1 MNVSTKPIR
10 RGTIAI
16 AVVAVAGALG
26 ACSTGQPGNATPV
39 PQAAGGTGGS
49 VSATTDSATTA
60 GGTRQGADANGAPD
74 TNGAAGRGVATA
86 GGHPNCTALKVTQ
99 SSPDLANGTSTQ
111 WKLPIMLTNQ
121 SSAPCTVQGFPGVRL
136 EGEDG
141 TTWDLIRAG
150 GTGAPVLLG
159 PGEHAT
165 ADLTYLT
172 ATAVTGDGSGAGSGW
187 HVAHMAVT
195 PPNSTNTQTLPWADS
210 LDLVKQ
216 DSATHPGTY
225 IGSVHPS
232 TAK

>member
-1 MNVSTKPIR
+1 MNISTKPIR
-10 RGTIAI
+10 RGAM
-16 AVVAVAGALG
+16 AVAAVSVVGALG

-39 PQAAGGTGGS
+39 PQGAVVTGDS
-49 VSATTDSATTA
+49 VSATPDN
-60 GGTRQGADANGAPD
+60 GTRQGTD
-74 TNGAAGRGVATA
+74 TTSATNAKGTDGRGVATA

-99 SSPDLANGTSTQ
+99 SSPDLVNGTNTQ
-111 WKLPIMLTNQ
+111 WKLPIILTNQ

-141 TTWDLIRAG
+141 TSWDLVRAG

-172 ATAVTGDGSGAGSGW
+172 ASAVVPGNDSGAHSGW
-187 HVAHMAVT
+187 HVAHVAVT
-195 PPNSTNTQTLPWADS
+195 PPNSTNTQTMPWADS

-225 IGSVHPS
+225 IGPVHPA
-232 TAK
+232 TAG